1 MGDRDRVVGK
11 VVRKG
16 CQKAVRKSGKKRR
29 PLGGGGVKYGK
40 ILAQRSFLDRIK
52 KEQENEAGFG
62 RIA

>member
-1 MGDRDRVVGK
+1 M
-11 VVRKG
+11 
-16 CQKAVRKSGKKRR
+16 
-29 PLGGGGVKYGK
+29 GGGGVKYGK